1 MPDLTDMPDLTEVQ
15 LNKLNLELRKSRKK
29 SLTVTDSRIHGFLV
43 GTRQLVRQDGVG
55 RPILQ
60 CATAATYPDAHTNW
74 RAPTKKIRRN
84 VTDFS
89 SAEIGA
95 KYLRADHLRLHTE
108 TLVSSRLSGR

>member
-1 MPDLTDMPDLTEVQ
+1 MPDLTEVQ

-43 GTRQLVRQDGVG
+43 GARQLVRQDGG
-55 RPILQ
+55 R
-60 CATAATYPDAHTNW
+60 AAHFTVRNRCNLP
-74 RAPTKKIRRN
+74 RLCAPTGDRLQKSGKTSPTFPLRK
-84 VTDFS
+84 
-89 SAEIGA
+89 SAR